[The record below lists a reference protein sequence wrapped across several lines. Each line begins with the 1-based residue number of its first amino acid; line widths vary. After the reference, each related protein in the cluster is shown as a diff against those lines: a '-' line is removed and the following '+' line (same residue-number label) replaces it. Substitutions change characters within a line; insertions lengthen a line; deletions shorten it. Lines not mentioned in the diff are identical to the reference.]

1 MFCLLDTVGVRK
13 EPGEYVLGKIIPKP
27 DVSSNPE
34 AKNLWPIR
42 LNKRV
47 GVTLLGVLS
56 C

>member
-27 DVSSNPE
+27 DVSSNSE